1 MLLIPRGVAA
11 LKISVIIPAYNCAGT
26 VVKTVDSIQKSGLPD
41 CEIIVV
47 DDGSTDGTA
56 ERLEALQKKYGNLL
70 VVSQANGG
78 AASARNTGL
87 RHASGDYILFVDADD
102 LIEEGVLTRAAEA
115 VERDNPDMLIYG
127 MTFEHRRFGKCY
139 RKETLVSNRE
149 GLFSKSE
156 ISAVLPELFRCN
168 YLSPVWNKLIRRDLI
183 EEHGVRF
190 DENMRVMEDCLFS
203 LHCLQYCEKV
213 FLLSDALYRYVVS
226 DDGRKAA
233 ERVRRI
239 DSLSKYMEHFSGLPH
254 EYDAVVSEIYR
265 MLLRQ
270 QIGSARSVDHLKQI
284 AADASASRYIPAP
297 AEASGAVKLLLE
309 KRFNRILCKNMLSRV
324 RHAAAV
330 ARKLLKA

>member
-1 MLLIPRGVAA
+1 M
-11 LKISVIIPAYNCAGT
+11 KYSVIIPAYNCAGSIA
-26 VVKTVDSIQKSGLPD
+26 KTVDSVQRAGLPD
-41 CEIIVV
+41 CEIVIV

-56 ERLEALQKKYGNLL
+56 GRLDALSKRYDNIR
-70 VVSQANGG
+70 VFSHANGG
-78 AASARNTGL
+78 VSSARNLGL
-87 RHASGDYILFVDADD
+87 QKASGDYILFVDADD
-102 LIEEGVLTRAAEA
+102 LIEDGVLARAAEA
-115 VERDNPDMLIYG
+115 VAREKPDMLIYG
-127 MTFEHRRFGKCY
+127 MTFEYCRFGKCY
-139 RKETLVSNRE
+139 QKEKLVSNRE

-168 YLSPVWNKLIRRDLI
+168 YLSPVWNKLIRRELI

-190 DENMRVMEDCLFS
+190 EESMHVMEDCLFS
-203 LHCLQYCEKV
+203 LRCLQYCEKV

-239 DSLSKYMEHFSGLPH
+239 DSLSKYLDHFSGLPH

-270 QIGSARSVDHLKQI
+270 QIGSARSVDHMKQI
-284 AADASASRYIPAP
+284 AADASASCYIPAS

-309 KRFNRILCKNMLSRV
+309 KRFNRILCRNMLSRV

-330 ARKLLKA
+330 CRKLLKV